1 MVARAAVDPLD
12 AIDAMIAAGEDIWEA
27 AVSAAADDEQ
37 DMAAHRWRLGDL
49 ARRVQKQY
57 GKNRLGDFAKQI
69 NVPVPTVKQYRRMSD
84 FYPPDTRYLFENIG
98 YSHYRQAMRLKDLG
112 AALELLTVCSG
123 DSRTVEATQVEINK
137 IVGKPTPPVKLLDA
151 EAAVQQVDTAT
162 GVLVLIVG
170 RGADLAPLL
179 NYDHIQLKVYEPEAA

>member
-1 MVARAAVDPLD
+1 MAVVDPLD

-37 DMAAHRWRLGDL
+37 DMAARRWRLGDL

-137 IVGKPTPPVKLLDA
+137 IVGKPTPPLKLLDA
-151 EAAVQQVDTAT
+151 S
-162 GVLVLIVG
+162 GVIVRLDMLDGLLVLQIG
-170 RGADLAPLL
+170 RGADLSLL
-179 NYDHIQLKVYEPEAA
+179 DGRDDIHIKIYADEEAA